1 MCVVNFLCVC
11 VCVCERDCIFVE
23 LCERTCSMKN
33 GFVGI
38 RVSCRRLFGLS
49 EFLNFIVQGLK
60 LLGIFLVEDSL
71 PFQNFSALY
80 KV

>member
-1 MCVVNFLCVC
+1 
-11 VCVCERDCIFVE
+11 
-23 LCERTCSMKN
+23 MKN

-49 EFLNFIVQGLK
+49 EFLNFIVQGLQF
-60 LLGIFLVEDSL
+60 LGIFLVEDSL
-71 PFQNFSALY
+71 AFQNFSALY

>member
-1 MCVVNFLCVC
+1 
-11 VCVCERDCIFVE
+11 
-23 LCERTCSMKN
+23 MKN

-49 EFLNFIVQGLK
+49 GFLNFIVQGLQF
-60 LLGIFLVEDSL
+60 LGIFLVEDSL
-71 PFQNFSALY
+71 AFQNFSALY